1 MVGVVG
7 PEAMYNRK
15 GNKETFVYMKKVPFG
30 IKRNVKVEIAKD
42 VQFIVHGYGSV
53 SCV

>member
-7 PEAMYNRK
+7 PEAMYNRE
-15 GNKETFVYMKKVPFG
+15 GNKETVVYRKKVPFG
-30 IKRNVKVEIAKD
+30 ITRNVKVEIVMD

-53 SCV
+53 LCV